1 MPNTLATALGLK
13 SHNEAEIKVL
23 VIILSQTCRI
33 ALEFFVI
40 NIVELQLRLKTVCLF
55 FLKYIIHCSHKAV
68 CDLLLNFVQI

>member
-40 NIVELQLRLKTVCLF
+40 NIVELQLRLKTVCCFSLSISF
-55 FLKYIIHCSHKAV
+55 TALIKLYVIC
-68 CDLLLNFVQI
+68 C